1 MDNKQLTKLIRK
13 TIGKRQFPFTFE
25 SVEATMRFISVIETG
40 SEWATVNVEVTIVKD
55 SKRFERM
62 SNSSWYSKSAI
73 TRQRNT
79 RLYWDFTNCELYTI
93 LKFFGL
99 QSTRPNKVTYKFKQN
114 DIQQDPNPRP
124 NKETSKEGS
133 SVLR

>member
-25 SVEATMRFISVIETG
+25 SVEATMRFISIVDSG

>member
-13 TIGKRQFPFTFE
+13 AIGKRQFPFTFE
-25 SVEATMRFISVIETG
+25 SVEATMRFISIVDSG

-55 SKRFERM
+55 SQRFERM
-62 SNSSWYSKSAI
+62 SKSSWYSKSAI

-124 NKETSKEGS
+124 NQETSKEGS
-133 SVLR
+133 SVLC

>member
-25 SVEATMRFISVIETG
+25 SVEATMRFISVADMG
-40 SEWATVNVEVTIVKD
+40 SDWGTVNVEVTIIKD
-55 SKRFERM
+55 SQRFKRM
-62 SNSSWYSKSAI
+62 SESSWYSKSAI

-79 RLYWDFTNCELYTI
+79 RLYWEFTGCELYTI

-99 QSTRPNKVTYKFKQN
+99 HSTRPHKVKYKFKQN

>member
-25 SVEATMRFISVIETG
+25 SVEATMRFISVVDSG

-55 SKRFERM
+55 SQRFERM
-62 SNSSWYSKSAI
+62 SKSSWYSKSAI

>member
-13 TIGKRQFPFTFE
+13 TIGKRQFPFTFDNI
-25 SVEATMRFISVIETG
+25 EATMRFISVIETG
-40 SEWATVNVEVTIVKD
+40 SDWGTINIEITIVKD
-55 SKRFERM
+55 SQRFERM
-62 SNSSWYSKSAI
+62 SKSSWYSKSAI

-79 RLYWDFTNCELYTI
+79 RLYWEFTKSELYTI

-99 QSTRPNKVTYKFKQN
+99 ESTRPNKVTYKFKQN
-114 DIQQDPNPRP
+114 DIQQDPNRNS

>member
-25 SVEATMRFISVIETG
+25 SVEATMRFISIVDSG

-99 QSTRPNKVTYKFKQN
+99 QSTRPHKVKYKFKQN

>member
-13 TIGKRQFPFTFE
+13 ALGKRQFPFTFE
-25 SVEATMRFISVIETG
+25 SVEATMRFISIVDSG

-55 SKRFERM
+55 SQRFERM
-62 SNSSWYSKSAI
+62 SKSSWYSKSAI

-124 NKETSKEGS
+124 NQETSKEGS